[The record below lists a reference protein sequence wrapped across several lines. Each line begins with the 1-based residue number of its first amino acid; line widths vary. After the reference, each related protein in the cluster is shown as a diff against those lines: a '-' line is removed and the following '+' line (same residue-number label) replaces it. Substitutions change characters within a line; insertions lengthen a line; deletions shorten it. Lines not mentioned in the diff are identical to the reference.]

1 MESPART
8 HDDSRWPKM
17 TYNDPKWPIISK
29 EDLLRQ
35 NESNDQNEQTDIN
48 DQNIPKMMS
57 NDQKWQEMS
66 QNGLEWLK
74 NTLNRTSQTGWFW
87 RLLLKFIKS
96 GILLGPSTSSWTKM
110 IVVLWFFW
118 KMCNGCPLIDR
129 LVRRRKTQKSQKN
142 AKISFLGSGPE
153 GDEVL

>member
-35 NESNDQNEQTDIN
+35 EIRKKDKNELNDQNEQNDIN

-66 QNGLEWLK
+66 QNG
-74 NTLNRTSQTGWFW
+74 
-87 RLLLKFIKS
+87 
-96 GILLGPSTSSWTKM
+96 
-110 IVVLWFFW
+110 
-118 KMCNGCPLIDR
+118 
-129 LVRRRKTQKSQKN
+129 
-142 AKISFLGSGPE
+142 
-153 GDEVL
+153 